1 MMARACLRSSIRRI
15 TVQRARKAAP
25 FASRQFCV
33 QNDFNSTSSTNDLQ
47 KQILRQIEADPV
59 FLRDIIK
66 VVRREGKNDP
76 QFVLATELLTD
87 YIQKADVNEDGVL
100 TKHEIKAWLQSRHR
114 NHPEMIENAVRYV
127 ADDRSSQSAEPV
139 KLTPTQIRQHL
150 IKISIPFVGFGFL
163 DNVIMIVSGNE
174 IESYFGVSL
183 GISAMAAAG
192 LGNTLSDIVGI
203 QAGGMIEA
211 MSDKLGIEDPELTV
225 EQLKS
230 KTVKMLTVLASM
242 LGITLGCLLGM
253 FPLLFID
260 DEKDID
266 KTIRVIFDS
275 IDVDKSG
282 TLEIKELDAL
292 FDLLQQGNHIDSR
305 EQASTFMR
313 SCGFDEFDSL
323 TFDEFK
329 LLFNAFIQKSMLD
342 KQANEKKSHRPVKA

>member
-1 MMARACLRSSIRRI
+1 MAPHLAIS
-15 TVQRARKAAP
+15 P
-25 FASRQFCV
+25 FVTRQFCS
-33 QNDFNSTSSTNDLQ
+33 QNNFNSSSSTNDLQ
-47 KQILRQIEADPV
+47 ERILRQIAEDPV

-66 VVRREGKNDP
+66 VVRNEGKNDP

-87 YIQKADVNEDGVL
+87 YIQKADINEDGVL
-100 TKHEIKAWLQSRHR
+100 TKEEIKAWLQSRHR
-114 NHPEMIENAVRYV
+114 NHPEMLENAVRYV
-127 ADDRSSQSAEPV
+127 VEERIEPSAGPV
-139 KLTPTQIRQHL
+139 KLTSTQIRQHI
-150 IKISIPFVGFGFL
+150 IKMSIPFVGFGFL

-174 IESYFGVSL
+174 IESYFGASL

-192 LGNTLSDIVGI
+192 LGNTLSDVVGI
-203 QAGGMIEA
+203 QAGGVIEA
-211 MSDKLGIEDPELTV
+211 MSDKLGIKDPQLTV

-242 LGITLGCLLGM
+242 LGITLGCILGM

-282 TLEIKELDAL
+282 TLEIKELDAM
-292 FDLLQQGNHIDSR
+292 FDLLQQGSHIESR
-305 EQASTFMR
+305 EEASIFMR
-313 SCGFDEFDSL
+313 SCGFDDFDSL

-342 KQANEKKSHRPVKA
+342 KQANKKKSNRPVNS